1 MTAPDHPLAGIRDGA
16 PLDQASVYHAVARAA
31 ALDAFGRAYER
42 AAEDDDADAPA
53 AFDPGAYTSP
63 DDAAGDDPE
72 YVVATTADGE
82 LLVIAGRWPRAGR
95 TCGRLVTP
103 RELLALLLDDPTTTA
118 VWCDE
123 DDGAGLALTG
133 VAVTARGEPMLLVVA
148 RSARA
153 VGETEGVTDVEYA
166 GDRPAD
172 GHWDDAAL
180 DALLRDRD
188 GDAVVLPP
196 SVLAELAQQV
206 GPPDAG

>member
-1 MTAPDHPLAGIRDGA
+1 MTAPDHRLAGIRDGA

-42 AAEDDDADAPA
+42 GADAADAPG
-53 AFDPGAYTSP
+53 AFDPGAFDPGAFASS
-63 DDAAGDDPE
+63 DDAPE

-82 LLVIAGRWPRAGR
+82 LLVIAGRWPEAGR
-95 TCGRLVTP
+95 TCGRLVAP

-153 VGETEGVTDVEYA
+153 VGETAGVTDVEYA

-196 SVLAELAQQV
+196 SVLAELAQRV
-206 GPPDAG
+206 GPPDRA